1 MKINLNRAKTSKLML
16 DLLEP
21 TPDHQKA
28 KKKKTK
34 VDRNLLGPI
43 QLENLV
49 LVA

>member
-1 MKINLNRAKTSKLML
+1 ML
-16 DLLEP
+16 DLLES

-28 KKKKTK
+28 KKKTKTK
-34 VDRNLLGPI
+34 VDRNLLAPI